1 MFQFLKHLHNIIKKK
16 GEQIIHNKHQK
27 ELEKKDR
34 YRERER
40 KKEDKL
46 GMKKKTN
53 DFLLQFVPFKY
64 DFQTENRKIKKN
76 NFIS

>member
-1 MFQFLKHLHNIIKKK
+1 MHNIIKKN

-40 KKEDKL
+40 EKKKINWEW
-46 GMKKKTN
+46 KKTN
-53 DFLLQFVPFKY
+53 DFLLEFVPFKY
-64 DFQTENRKIKKN
+64 DFQTENRKKKE
-76 NFIS
+76 

>member
-1 MFQFLKHLHNIIKKK
+1 VFQFLKHLHNIIKKN

-40 KKEDKL
+40 E
-46 GMKKKTN
+46 KKKIN
-53 DFLLQFVPFKY
+53 W
-64 DFQTENRKIKKN
+64 E
-76 NFIS
+76 

>member
-1 MFQFLKHLHNIIKKK
+1 VFQFLKHLHNIIKKK

-40 KKEDKL
+40 ERE
-46 GMKKKTN
+46 KKKIN
-53 DFLLQFVPFKY
+53 W
-64 DFQTENRKIKKN
+64 E
-76 NFIS
+76 